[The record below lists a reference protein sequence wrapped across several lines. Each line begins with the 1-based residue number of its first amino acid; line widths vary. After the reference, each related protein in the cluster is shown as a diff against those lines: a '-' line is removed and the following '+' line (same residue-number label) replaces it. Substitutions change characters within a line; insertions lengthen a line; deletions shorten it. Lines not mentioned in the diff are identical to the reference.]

1 MDIAAISTLLSSLK
15 SATDIAKFL
24 KESDISLEKAE
35 AKLKLAELYEA
46 LAEVKMQL
54 ADVRDLLIEKDEEI
68 RKLQDEKK
76 IKGNM
81 VFDQTYYWLE
91 TPEGKKGPFCIACYD
106 GEERLARLVEKPKGR
121 WICGVCGKVFYDNNY
136 KHEKI
141 TRKISGGV
149 AF

>member
-35 AKLKLAELYEA
+35 AKLKLAELYDA

-54 ADVRDLLIEKDEEI
+54 ADVRELLIGKDEEI
-68 RKLQDEKK
+68 RKLQDEMK

-81 VFDQTYYWLE
+81 VFDQFFYWLVNE
-91 TPEGKKGPFCIACYD
+91 DVKSGPFCIACYD
-106 GEERLARLVEKPKGR
+106 GAGRLARLIEKPKGR
-121 WICGVCGKVFYDNNY
+121 WICGVCGKVFYDSNY
-136 KHEKI
+136 KPEKLN
-141 TRKISGGV
+141 RKISGGV